1 MDKSNKLDKLA
12 LLKGVHYRKEIELPE
27 LGGNI
32 LIRPLND
39 AETIEMQSII
49 MSGVPKE
56 IVDKIREEGANPEDA
71 VSDSAVLVDMF
82 RNTAKANYF
91 VCSVG
96 IVNED
101 GSPMFTKEEVGQF
114 IPGLPAKIADE
125 IRGISG
131 TNMEVAA
138 AQVESFRQ
146 E

>member
-1 MDKSNKLDKLA
+1 MKRIDKQA
-12 LLKGVHYRKEIELPE
+12 LLRGANYKKELEIPE

-56 IVDKIREEGANPEDA
+56 IVDKIREEGVNPEEA

-96 IVNED
+96 VINED
-101 GSPMFTKEEVGQF
+101 GSPMFTREEVGQF

-131 TNMEVAA
+131 ISQEVAA
-138 AQVESFRQ
+138 QVDSFRP